1 MTGSSSFDYRFPA
14 YSMTVL
20 DLAPAVTFAA
30 IGAVIHGGP
39 TAGSLD
45 ILLQLGGL
53 ALSGPLT
60 DARQWL
66 TGWGERA
73 AVAAEQI
80 TFRMNRIATVETG
93 LVHRHPDDI
102 GSQGDPGDLVGTGG
116 EMEYLEIPLFS

>member
-1 MTGSSSFDYRFPA
+1 
-14 YSMTVL
+14 MTVL

-80 TFRMNRIATVETG
+80 TFRMNRMTLDLRVIQGTLSGLEGRWNTLKYLCSAEVERIQR
-93 LVHRHPDDI
+93 LAND
-102 GSQGDPGDLVGTGG
+102 
-116 EMEYLEIPLFS
+116 E